1 MAMTQQNVINSSS
14 SSGMFSGQGINN
26 NNSLLDTFS
35 KPLVVNSLDQLNHQM
50 S

>member
-26 NNSLLDTFS
+26 NNNSLLDTFS
-35 KPLVVNSLDQLNHQM
+35 KPLVVNSLD
-50 S
+50 